1 MRNGILSVRR
11 FRIWVVGGI
20 KYGRLVYQRNLGSGL
35 GRVENHWKFRSGK
48 NFEERCHRH
57 HLITIISR
65 SSQYQSN
72 YLHHYHIISIISVIV
87 IINVIAFVVEI
98 TNIVI
103 VSIIDLLFFF
113 CRKSL
118 FVVVLI
124 LQNTKILP
132 LITLGTY
139 FQSGVKHA
147 NQRNCRSQ
155 AWFPSKLDKNGC
167 LWTKRFETALYSSI
181 ILVRKKKPTCG
192 LGWGEDRW
200 LLCQRE
206 KKKKTANT

>member
-11 FRIWVVGGI
+11 FRISVVGGI

-72 YLHHYHIISIISVIV
+72 YLHHYHIISIINVIV
-87 IINVIAFVVEI
+87 IINVVAFVVEI
-98 TNIVI
+98 INIVI
-103 VSIIDLLFFF
+103 VSIIYLLFFF
-113 CRKSL
+113 RKSL

-124 LQNTKILP
+124 
-132 LITLGTY
+132 
-139 FQSGVKHA
+139 
-147 NQRNCRSQ
+147 CRIPKS
-155 AWFPSKLDKNGC
+155 FL
-167 LWTKRFETALYSSI
+167 
-181 ILVRKKKPTCG
+181 
-192 LGWGEDRW
+192 
-200 LLCQRE
+200 
-206 KKKKTANT
+206 

>member
-1 MRNGILSVRR
+1 MEIGLS
-11 FRIWVVGGI
+11 
-20 KYGRLVYQRNLGSGL
+20 KES

-48 NFEERCHRH
+48 HFEERCHRH

-72 YLHHYHIISIISVIV
+72 YLHHYHIISIIRVIV
-87 IINVIAFVVEI
+87 IINVVAFVEEI

-103 VSIIDLLFFF
+103 VSIIYLLFFF
-113 CRKSL
+113 CKKSL

-132 LITLGTY
+132 LITLDTN

-155 AWFPSKLDKNGC
+155 A
-167 LWTKRFETALYSSI
+167 
-181 ILVRKKKPTCG
+181 
-192 LGWGEDRW
+192 
-200 LLCQRE
+200 
-206 KKKKTANT
+206 

>member
-72 YLHHYHIISIISVIV
+72 YLHHYHSIINVIV
-87 IINVIAFVVEI
+87 IINVVAFVVEI
-98 TNIVI
+98 INIVI
-103 VSIIDLLFFF
+103 VSIIYLLFFCWKITF
-113 CRKSL
+113 CCCFNFAEYQNPSFNNSWYKFSEWGKTCESTKLPKPSL
-118 FVVVLI
+118 VSIKTGYEWIFM
-124 LQNTKILP
+124 NKE
-132 LITLGTY
+132 
-139 FQSGVKHA
+139 S
-147 NQRNCRSQ
+147 RNRS
-155 AWFPSKLDKNGC
+155 L
-167 LWTKRFETALYSSI
+167 
-181 ILVRKKKPTCG
+181 
-192 LGWGEDRW
+192 
-200 LLCQRE
+200 
-206 KKKKTANT
+206 